1 MKKLLLMAITLLSFN
16 SYSKE
21 FEVQIDNTKT
31 PPVVKY
37 VPNDWVFLK
46 HENDY
51 SFHINNGGF
60 QTYSDLLVI
69 YTLVSFDKPREVK
82 GTDILIDKI
91 YSFGLL
97 DCNKALFSLVGEMYV
112 DVNGVIHQNS
122 LYEEGQYVVKMDS
135 PDTARKEAY
144 LSACVN
150 TRI

>member
-1 MKKLLLMAITLLSFN
+1 MKKLLLIVMALITLN
-16 SYSKE
+16 CYSKE

-51 SFHINNGGF
+51 SFYINNGGF
-60 QTYSDLLVI
+60 QNYEDLVII

-82 GTDILIDKI
+82 GTGILIDKI

-97 DCNKALFSLVGEMYV
+97 DCNNTLFSLIGEMYTDV
-112 DVNGVIHQNS
+112 DGIIHQNS
-122 LYEEGQYVVKMDS
+122 TYAEGEYVVKMNS
-135 PDTARKEAY
+135 PDTARQQAY
-144 LSACVN
+144 LSACIN
-150 TRI
+150 KRI